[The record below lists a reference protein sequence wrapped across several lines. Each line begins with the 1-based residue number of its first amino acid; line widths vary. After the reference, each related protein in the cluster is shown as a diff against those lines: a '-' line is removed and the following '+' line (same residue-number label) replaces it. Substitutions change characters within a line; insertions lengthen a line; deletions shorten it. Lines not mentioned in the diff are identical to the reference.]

1 MSSYQITDIEIT
13 QNSVDLLRKHVRQH
27 NGHILAKIDKAV
39 NWNALISPIEQTV
52 EDSQELDKSFDL
64 KLVVKSLVLKELYGL
79 GEFPFENEV
88 ADRKSFQKFLNL
100 EYGDIVPSN
109 ELLDEYHDYLKMAGK
124 YDNMFDR
131 FFKQLIDADVIP
143 ENDLFVEEP
152 VVETETVKENTNKN
166 NESDYDVPLLSEDID
181 DSSTQEIPQTIDEPK
196 SNLSVEDMIKEIEDR
211 VKNIYEKKSP
221 EEKKI
226 LDKTGLAF
234 DNPQEKISK
243 PEIPIVEKKEKVEVK
258 LKEPVTDSANEP
270 VKEIA
275 NEIVKEEKASTIA
288 GRVEQSKK
296 DAEQKSK
303 NIYDKLSS
311 FDDKIKSLN
320 SKTEDTAAE
329 LSEVNKELEEQIE
342 KFTKTEAKTEE
353 TIQQVKQ
360 SQDDLYKKLFESFY
374 NQLRENNLISDTT
387 ELVIPGLNIPKEVA
401 KERVTEPV
409 IERTEKKVEEIRPM
423 ISPDFIEEQ
432 RTVESTGETVP
443 VVMRPKKR
451 EINLKEKKKF
461 PIFNDANLTEDY
473 ELGLRF
479 YKLGFKTSFVN
490 LKTDK
495 EHGNTRIATGEYFP
509 NTFWGSVKQRSRWLA
524 GIVFQNWKIH
534 GWGGSMKT
542 KYFLLRDRKSIL
554 SFVGTA
560 LSYLCLIY
568 FIIYAVTLALGYSS
582 PMLKPIVGT
591 TSPLWYLMLAAT
603 FFMVVRLF
611 HRFAF
616 TYNWYGFRY
625 AFFSIFRMLIDNV
638 VNLFAMMRA
647 IKVFRQTKD
656 KVVWDSTEH
665 Y

>member
-1 MSSYQITDIEIT
+1 MSSYQITDIEIA
-13 QNSVDLLRKHVRQH
+13 QSSVDLLRKHVRQH
-27 NGHILAKIDKAV
+27 NGHVLAKIDRAV
-39 NWNALISPIEQTV
+39 NWNGLIAPIEQTI
-52 EDSQELDKSFDL
+52 DDAQELDKSFDL

-100 EYGDIVPSN
+100 EYGDVVPSN

-143 ENDLFVEEP
+143 ENDLFVDEP
-152 VVETETVKENTNKN
+152 VVETETITETTNTAKV
-166 NESDYDVPLLSEDID
+166 SDFDVPLLAEDID
-181 DSSTQEIPQTIDEPK
+181 TKIDEPK
-196 SNLSVEDMIKEIEDR
+196 GSVSVEDMIKEIEDR

-226 LDKTGLAF
+226 LEKTGLAF
-234 DNPQEKISK
+234 DKPQETVAKISK
-243 PEIPIVEKKEKVEVK
+243 PETPKVERKEKVEVK
-258 LKEPVTDSANEP
+258 LKEPV
-270 VKEIA
+270 KEFA
-275 NEIVKEEKASTIA
+275 KEVVKEEKKSTIA
-288 GRVEQSKK
+288 GRVEQTKK
-296 DAEQKSK
+296 EAEQKSK

-311 FDDKIKSLN
+311 IDDKIKSLN
-320 SKTEDTAAE
+320 STTEDTASD
-329 LSEVNKELEEQIE
+329 LSDVHKELEEQIE
-342 KFTKTEAKTEE
+342 KFAKTESKVEE
-353 TIQQVKQ
+353 TTQQVKQ
-360 SQDDLYKKLFESFY
+360 NQDDLYKKLFESFY
-374 NQLRENNLISDTT
+374 NQLRENNLISNTT
-387 ELVIPGLNIPKEVA
+387 ELVIPGLDVPKDAVKEVSR
-401 KERVTEPV
+401 ERVTETV
-409 IERTEKKVEEIRPM
+409 IETEKKVEEQRPM

-432 RTVESTGETVP
+432 RTIETTGQTVP

-451 EINLKEKKKF
+451 EINLKEKKKY

-490 LKTDK
+490 LKTER

-568 FIIYAVTLALGYSS
+568 FVVYAVTLALGYSS

-603 FFMVVRLF
+603 FFMVVRIF

-625 AFFSIFRMLIDNV
+625 AFFSIFRMLIDNI

>member
-1 MSSYQITDIEIT
+1 MSSYQITDIEIA
-13 QNSVDLLRKHVRQH
+13 QSSVDLLRKHVRQH
-27 NGHILAKIDKAV
+27 NGHVLAKIDQAV
-39 NWNALISPIEQTV
+39 NWNALIGPIEQTI

-64 KLVVKSLVLKELYGL
+64 KLMVKSLVLKELYGL

-100 EYGDIVPSN
+100 EYGDVVPSN

-131 FFKQLIDADVIP
+131 FFKQLIDADIIP

-152 VVETETVKENTNKN
+152 VVETETIRETTNTVKE
-166 NESDYDVPLLSEDID
+166 SDFDVPLLAEDID
-181 DSSTQEIPQTIDEPK
+181 AKIDEPK
-196 SNLSVEDMIKEIEDR
+196 GNVSVEDMIKEIEDR

-226 LDKTGLAF
+226 LEKTGLAF
-234 DNPQEKISK
+234 DKPQETVAKISK
-243 PEIPIVEKKEKVEVK
+243 PETPKVEKKEKVEVR
-258 LKEPVTDSANEP
+258 LKESVKEP
-270 VKEIA
+270 VKEFA
-275 NEIVKEEKASTIA
+275 KEVAKEVVKEERKSTVA
-288 GRVEQSKK
+288 GRVEQTKK

-311 FDDKIKSLN
+311 IDDKIKSLN
-320 SKTEDTAAE
+320 STTEDAVTD

-342 KFTKTEAKTEE
+342 KFAKTEAKVEE
-353 TIQQVKQ
+353 TTQQIKQ
-360 SQDDLYKKLFESFY
+360 NQDDLYKKLFESFY
-374 NQLRENNLISDTT
+374 NQLKENNLISDTT
-387 ELVIPGLNIPKEVA
+387 ELVIPGLNVPKEAAKEVS
-401 KERVTEPV
+401 KERVTETV
-409 IERTEKKVEEIRPM
+409 IKTEKKVEEQRPM

-432 RTVESTGETVP
+432 RIIETTGQTVP

-451 EINLKEKKKF
+451 EINLKEKKKY

-490 LKTDK
+490 LKTER

-568 FIIYAVTLALGYSS
+568 FVVYAVTLALGYSS

-603 FFMVVRLF
+603 FFMVVRIF

>member
-1 MSSYQITDIEIT
+1 MSSYQITDIEIA
-13 QNSVDLLRKHVRQH
+13 QSSVDLLRKHVRQH
-27 NGHILAKIDKAV
+27 NGHVLAKIDQAV
-39 NWNALISPIEQTV
+39 KWNGLIAPIEDTV
-52 EDSQELDKSFDL
+52 KDAEELDKSFDL
-64 KLVVKSLVLKELYGL
+64 KLIVKSLVLKELYGL

-100 EYGDIVPSN
+100 EYGDVVPSN

-131 FFKQLIDADVIP
+131 FFKQLIDADIIP
-143 ENDLFVEEP
+143 ENDLFVEETSI
-152 VVETETVKENTNKN
+152 ETEPVKESGK
-166 NESDYDVPLLSEDID
+166 ESDYDVPLLSEDID
-181 DSSTQEIPQTIDEPK
+181 QPK
-196 SNLSVEDMIKEIEDR
+196 SNVSVEDMIKEIEDR

-226 LDKTGLAF
+226 FEKTGLVF
-234 DNPQEKISK
+234 EKLQEKI
-243 PEIPIVEKKEKVEVK
+243 EKK
-258 LKEPVTDSANEP
+258 LKEPV
-270 VKEIA
+270 K
-275 NEIVKEEKASTIA
+275 KEEKKSTVA
-288 GRVEQSKK
+288 GRVEQTQKE
-296 DAEQKSK
+296 AEQKSK

-311 FDDKIKSLN
+311 IDDKIKSLN
-320 SKTEDTAAE
+320 STAEDTASDISEAQQK
-329 LSEVNKELEEQIE
+329 LSEQIE
-342 KFTKTEAKTEE
+342 QFAKTETKVE
-353 TIQQVKQ
+353 DTTQHVKL

-374 NQLRENNLISDTT
+374 NQLKENKLISETT
-387 ELVIPGLNIPKEVA
+387 ELVIPGMEIA
-401 KERVTEPV
+401 KERVTETKV
-409 IERTEKKVEEIRPM
+409 TETVEKKEEKVEEKPM

-432 RTVESTGETVP
+432 RTVESTGQTVP

-451 EINLKEKKKF
+451 EINLKEKKKY

-490 LKTDK
+490 LKTDRQ
-495 EHGNTRIATGEYFP
+495 HGNTRIATGEYFP

-568 FIIYAVTLALGYSS
+568 FLVYAITLALGYSS

-603 FFMVVRLF
+603 FFMVVRIF

-625 AFFSIFRMLIDNV
+625 AFFSIFRMIIDNI

-647 IKVFRQTKD
+647 VKVYRQTKD